1 MIIGGDKKQT
11 IKNIKKNLQN
21 NELNLKAETSDPEF
35 SDEEREKYLKNFF
48 QIRKNKLSFYFKS
61 LPAKGVIKKVT
72 NDMSKYI
79 EFADLDNIDKNIK
92 SAIVTCN
99 HFNPI
104 DNIFIRKAIKDYYKK
119 ELHIVIQDTNL
130 ALPDN
135 LGYLMN
141 YSNTIPLSKS
151 PSYIKNTF
159 INTMKNVLDKNNFI
173 LIYPEEE
180 MWFNYRL
187 PRPCKK
193 GAYHFAAELNVP
205 IISLF
210 IEMVDLDEDDNEQFN
225 QVKYIVH
232 FLKTIYPDK
241 NKSIRENANIMSEID
256 YKQKCTKYEEVY
268 NKKID
273 YKFKNSDIAGLKKNV
288 KI

>member
-1 MIIGGDKKQT
+1 MIIGGDKRQI
-11 IKNIKKNLQN
+11 IKNIKKNLQDK
-21 NELNLKAETSDPEF
+21 ELNKKVEVGDPEF
-35 SDEEREKYLKNFF
+35 NEQDSEKYIQEFF
-48 QIRKNKLSFYFKS
+48 KIRKNKLSFYFKS
-61 LPAKGVIKKVT
+61 LPAKTVIKKVT
-72 NDMSKYI
+72 KEMKEYI
-79 EFADLDNIDKNIK
+79 EFKGLENIDKNIK

-104 DNIFIRKAIKDYYKK
+104 DNIFIRKAIKDCYKK
-119 ELHIVIQDTNL
+119 DLHIVIQDTNL

-151 PSYIKNTF
+151 PSYIKDIF
-159 INTMKNVLDKNNFI
+159 IKEMKKILNKNNFI

-193 GAYHFAAELNVP
+193 GAYHFAADLNVP
-205 IISLF
+205 VISLF
-210 IEMVDLDEDDNEQFN
+210 IEMVDLEEDDNEQFY

-241 NKSIRENANIMSEID
+241 NKSVKENAKYMAEFD
-256 YKQKCTKYEEVY
+256 YNQKCEAYEKAY
-268 NKKID
+268 GKKID
-273 YKFKNSDIAGLKKNV
+273 YKFRPNNIAGLKKSVN
-288 KI
+288 I

>member
-1 MIIGGDKKQT
+1 MIIGGDKSNT
-11 IKNIKKNLQN
+11 IKNIKKNLKDK
-21 NELNLKAETSDPEF
+21 ELNTKVEPDDPEF
-35 SDEEREKYLKNFF
+35 SDEERTKYLNNFF
-48 QIRKNKLSFYFKS
+48 NIRKNKLSFYFKS
-61 LPAKGVIKKVT
+61 LPAKTVIKKVT

-79 EFADLDNIDKNIK
+79 EYANIDNVDKSIK

-104 DNIFIRKAIKDYYKK
+104 DNIFIRKAIKDNYNKDIY
-119 ELHIVIQDTNL
+119 IVIQDTNL

-151 PSYIKNTF
+151 PSYIKDTF
-159 INTMKNVLDKNNFI
+159 KKELDSRFKNHKFV

-193 GAYHFAAELNVP
+193 GAYHFAAEHNVP

-210 IEMVDLDEDDNEQFN
+210 IEMRDLNEDDNEQFK
-225 QVKYIVH
+225 QIKYIVH
-232 FLKTIYPDK
+232 FLKTIYPDN
-241 NKSIRENANIMSEID
+241 NKSVRENASYMSELD
-256 YKQKCTKYEEVY
+256 YKQKCEAYEKIY
-268 NKKID
+268 NKEIE
-273 YKFKNSDIAGLKKNV
+273 YKYNYKDIAGLKKDVN
-288 KI
+288 